1 MEGRGDDEVA
11 LNPVLV
17 LFASAAVLVRRS
29 PALWSRILFWQV
41 HPALMYLAAAAGEGK
56 TFRELYVRASP
67 SAREAPVRY
76 ETTAADF
83 FPSQAESALHSIK
96 LIVALSF

>member
-1 MEGRGDDEVA
+1 
-11 LNPVLV
+11 
-17 LFASAAVLVRRS
+17 
-29 PALWSRILFWQV
+29 
-41 HPALMYLAAAAGEGK
+41 MYLAAAAGEGK

-83 FPSQAESALHSIK
+83 FPVK
-96 LIVALSF
+96 LRVRFITSN